1 MSPDTLFWL
10 IAVIAFVV
18 LEASTTALVSIWF
31 AVGAAAALIVS
42 FFTQSLSVEAAVFAV
57 VSAVALILMV
67 PTLAKRRK
75 ERKAPV
81 TNGSP
86 LTIGKQ
92 GVVLV
97 DINPGYLGRVRVD
110 GLEGPRGC
118 SDAQRHT
125 LPGTGCGR
133 CDSDCIPGDCG
144 NSHRLI
150 VGKEKRRSLC
160 RC

>member
-57 VSAVALILMV
+57 VSAVALLIMV

-110 GLEGPRGC
+110 GLDWQARA
-118 SDAQRHT
+118 DA
-125 LPGTGCGR
+125 PMPKGTPCRVQDVDGAV
-133 CDSDCIPGDCG
+133 
-144 NSHRLI
+144 LI
-150 VGKEKRRSLC
+150 VSPVTVETATA
-160 RC
+160 

>member
-110 GLEGPRGC
+110 GLDWQARA
-118 SDAQRHT
+118 DAAM
-125 LPGTGCGR
+125 PKGTPCRVMDVDGA
-133 CDSDCIPGDCG
+133 I
-144 NSHRLI
+144 LI
-150 VGKEKRRSLC
+150 VSPVTVETATA
-160 RC
+160 

>member
-1 MSPDTLFWL
+1 MSPDTLLWL

-31 AVGAAAALIVS
+31 AVGAAAALIIS

-57 VSAVALILMV
+57 VSAITLIIMV

-97 DINPGYLGRVRVD
+97 DIKPGYLGRVRVD
-110 GLEGPRGC
+110 GLDWQARAELSMPEGTPCRVTDVDG
-118 SDAQRHT
+118 A
-125 LPGTGCGR
+125 
-133 CDSDCIPGDCG
+133 I
-144 NSHRLI
+144 LI
-150 VGKEKRRSLC
+150 VC
-160 RC
+160 PVTADTATA

>member
-1 MSPDTLFWL
+1 MTFLFWAAAIVMFA
-10 IAVIAFVV
+10 IA
-18 LEASTTALVSIWF
+18 EAATTALVSIWF

-110 GLEGPRGC
+110 GLDWQARA
-118 SDAQRHT
+118 DAAM
-125 LPGTGCGR
+125 PKGTPCRVLDVDGA
-133 CDSDCIPGDCG
+133 I
-144 NSHRLI
+144 LI
-150 VGKEKRRSLC
+150 VSPVTVETATA
-160 RC
+160 

>member
-1 MSPDTLFWL
+1 MSPDTLLWL

-31 AVGAAAALIVS
+31 AVGAAAALITS

-57 VSAVALILMV
+57 VSAITLIIMV

-92 GVVLV
+92 GVVLL
-97 DINPGYLGRVRVD
+97 DIKPGYLGRVRVD
-110 GLEGPRGC
+110 GLDWQACAELSMPEGTPCRVTDVDG
-118 SDAQRHT
+118 A
-125 LPGTGCGR
+125 
-133 CDSDCIPGDCG
+133 I
-144 NSHRLI
+144 LI
-150 VGKEKRRSLC
+150 VC
-160 RC
+160 PVTADTATA

>member
-1 MSPDTLFWL
+1 MSGDTLFWL

-18 LEASTTALVSIWF
+18 IEASTMALVSIWF
-31 AVGAAAALIVS
+31 AVGATAALISS
-42 FFTQSLSVEAAVFAV
+42 FFTQSLSVEAAVFAI
-57 VSAVALILMV
+57 VSAIALIVMV

-97 DINPGYLGRVRVD
+97 DIKPGYLGRVRVD
-110 GLEGPRGC
+110 GLDWQARAEMPM
-118 SDAQRHT
+118 
-125 LPGTGCGR
+125 PKGTPCRVTEVDGAV
-133 CDSDCIPGDCG
+133 
-144 NSHRLI
+144 LI
-150 VGKEKRRSLC
+150 VC
-160 RC
+160 PVTADTVTA

>member
-18 LEASTTALVSIWF
+18 LEASTTALVSSWF

-42 FFTQSLSVEAAVFAV
+42 FFTQSLSVDAAVFAV

-110 GLEGPRGC
+110 GLDWQARA
-118 SDAQRHT
+118 DAAM
-125 LPGTGCGR
+125 PKGTPCRVLDVDGA
-133 CDSDCIPGDCG
+133 I
-144 NSHRLI
+144 LI
-150 VGKEKRRSLC
+150 VSPVTVETATA
-160 RC
+160 

>member
-57 VSAVALILMV
+57 VSAVALLLMV

-110 GLEGPRGC
+110 GLDWQARA
-118 SDAQRHT
+118 DAAM
-125 LPGTGCGR
+125 PKGTPCRVLDVDGA
-133 CDSDCIPGDCG
+133 I
-144 NSHRLI
+144 LI
-150 VGKEKRRSLC
+150 VSPVTVETATA
-160 RC
+160 

>member
-1 MSPDTLFWL
+1 M
-10 IAVIAFVV
+10 IAFVV

-110 GLEGPRGC
+110 GLDWQARA
-118 SDAQRHT
+118 DAAM
-125 LPGTGCGR
+125 PKGTPCRVLDVDGA
-133 CDSDCIPGDCG
+133 I
-144 NSHRLI
+144 LI
-150 VGKEKRRSLC
+150 VSPVTVETATA
-160 RC
+160 

>member
-110 GLEGPRGC
+110 GLDWQARA
-118 SDAQRHT
+118 DAAM
-125 LPGTGCGR
+125 PKGTPCRVLDVDGA
-133 CDSDCIPGDCG
+133 I
-144 NSHRLI
+144 LI
-150 VGKEKRRSLC
+150 VSPVTVETVTA
-160 RC
+160 

>member
-1 MSPDTLFWL
+1 MSPDTLLWL

-31 AVGAAAALIVS
+31 AVGAAAALITS

-57 VSAVALILMV
+57 VSAITLIIMV

-92 GVVLV
+92 GVVLL
-97 DINPGYLGRVRVD
+97 DIKPGYLGRVRVD
-110 GLEGPRGC
+110 DLDWQARAELSMPEGTPCRVTDVDG
-118 SDAQRHT
+118 A
-125 LPGTGCGR
+125 
-133 CDSDCIPGDCG
+133 I
-144 NSHRLI
+144 LI
-150 VGKEKRRSLC
+150 VRPVTADTATA
-160 RC
+160 

>member
-10 IAVIAFVV
+10 IAVIAFVA

-110 GLEGPRGC
+110 GLDWQARA
-118 SDAQRHT
+118 DAAM
-125 LPGTGCGR
+125 PKGTPCRVLDVDGA
-133 CDSDCIPGDCG
+133 I
-144 NSHRLI
+144 LI
-150 VGKEKRRSLC
+150 VSPVTVETATA
-160 RC
+160 

>member
-1 MSPDTLFWL
+1 MSPDTVFWL

-110 GLEGPRGC
+110 GLDWQARA
-118 SDAQRHT
+118 DAAM
-125 LPGTGCGR
+125 PKGTPCRVLDVDGA
-133 CDSDCIPGDCG
+133 I
-144 NSHRLI
+144 LI
-150 VGKEKRRSLC
+150 VSPVTVETATA
-160 RC
+160 

>member
-18 LEASTTALVSIWF
+18 LEAATTALVSIWF
-31 AVGAAAALIVS
+31 AVGAAAALVAS
-42 FFTQSLSVEAAVFAV
+42 FFTQSLPMEAAIFAV
-57 VSAVALILMV
+57 VSAIALLVMV

-97 DINPGYLGRVRVD
+97 DIRPGYLGRVRVD
-110 GLEGPRGC
+110 GLDWQARAETLMPEGTPCRVTDVDG
-118 SDAQRHT
+118 AV
-125 LPGTGCGR
+125 
-133 CDSDCIPGDCG
+133 
-144 NSHRLI
+144 LI
-150 VGKEKRRSLC
+150 VCPVTVETATA
-160 RC
+160 